1 MRTGKHTLIRL
12 IVVALAGLAVGVS
25 TAQASGPGVAPDSR
39 PYYRG
44 TDPTLAP
51 KSPSPDDRAFDRA
64 IPVSSKTIVVSPDD
78 RAFDRA
84 IPVSSKTII
93 ASPDDRAFA
102 RSTPIEPRAL
112 PASVTA
118 QPRGFDWGDALIGG
132 SFGLAI
138 ALLGAGAVA
147 IGLHY
152 RRSNVLRTA

>member
-1 MRTGKHTLIRL
+1 MRNGKHTLIS
-12 IVVALAGLAVGVS
+12 IVVFALAALAIAIPV
-25 TAQASGPGVAPDSR
+25 AQASGQSPDSR

-44 TDPTLAP
+44 TDPALAP

-93 ASPDDRAFA
+93 VSPDDRAFA
-102 RSTPIEPRAL
+102 RSAPVEPRAL
-112 PASVTA
+112 PTAVSV

>member
-25 TAQASGPGVAPDSR
+25 TAQASGPGLAPDSR

-44 TDPTLAP
+44 TDPALAP
-51 KSPSPDDRAFDRA
+51 KSPSPDDRAFN
-64 IPVSSKTIVVSPDD
+64 
-78 RAFDRA
+78 RA

-93 ASPDDRAFA
+93 VSPDDRAFA
-102 RSTPIEPRAL
+102 RSTPVEPRAL
-112 PASVTA
+112 PASVSV

-132 SFGLAI
+132 SFGLAL

-147 IGLHY
+147 IGLHH